1 MASKKYIFLVG
12 LLSLFCSVAFAQSND
27 ASYDWK
33 DSSKIPTKLLPQHN
47 EFVNNNYP
55 YPAKPRDQWELSF
68 HGGAAFIM
76 GDISPRIGFGGGI
89 GLRKA
94 LSHTFSVRLDYTG
107 THTKGLDY
115 RLRTIG
121 AGILNNTWSQYYGV
135 GSKPFIANFRN
146 QSHQGNID
154 LIASLNNKS
163 YYRGN
168 PKNDIYVFGGY
179 TFLVS
184 DIDVDAL
191 QASGV
196 AYTTAQLATV
206 NFNGKRKDI
215 RSSLKNILDGKYESN
230 GTVTNGGRNPIGRI
244 NKNQLMRHAASVGA
258 GFSHKFN
265 DIVHLGLEQRFTL
278 SFDDDLDGIHDG
290 RGNDIISYTS
300 LRLGIN
306 VGNKAKKV
314 QPLYWLNPNNYVYN
328 ELNKSTHAILPKKKL
343 DDADGDGITDQFDL
357 EPNTPAGAPVDSHG
371 RSLDTDG
378 DGVIDLRDKEP
389 LTQKS
394 CFPVNA
400 DGVGKCPEPAE
411 PACCKEIKELLG
423 TTGVDGKWK
432 PNGKTGTTGGEC
444 VIGDLPTVQFK
455 ANSAKLSKDAEA
467 ILTSV
472 AQKVQANA
480 DCKVK
485 VIGHGASDKRSQQLS
500 WDRVNAVIKY
510 LVEKQGVS
518 ESRFIFSYG
527 EGGDVNTV
535 DLTGTTEEGPSTVPA
550 PHPNLK
556 KG

>member
-12 LLSLFCSVAFAQSND
+12 LISLFCSVAFAQSND

-33 DSSKIPTKLLPQHN
+33 DSSKVPTKLLPQHN

-55 YPAKPRDQWELSF
+55 YPAKPRDQWEVSF
-68 HGGAAFIM
+68 HGGGAAII
-76 GDISPRIGFGGGI
+76 GDVSPRLGFGGGI

-94 LSHTFSVRLDYTG
+94 LGHTFSVRLDYTG
-107 THTKGLDY
+107 NLNKGLDY
-115 RLRTIG
+115 RLRTGGTG
-121 AGILNNTWSQYYGV
+121 AWAAYNTAARPYV
-135 GSKPFIANFRN
+135 ANYKT
-146 QSHQGNID
+146 QSHQANLD

-179 TFLVS
+179 TFLVA
-184 DIDVDAL
+184 DVDVDA
-191 QASGV
+191 ANG
-196 AYTTAQLATV
+196 ATPY
-206 NFNGKRKDI
+206 NFATIMAGKFSRKDI
-215 RSSLKNILDGKYESN
+215 RSALKSALDGSYETN
-230 GTVTNGGRNPIGRI
+230 ATATNGNRNPIGRV
-244 NKNQLMRHAASVGA
+244 KDNQLLRHAASVGA

-265 DIVHLGLEQRFTL
+265 DKIHLGLEQRFTL
-278 SFDDDLDGIHDG
+278 TFDDDIDGLNVG
-290 RGNDIISYTS
+290 RSNDVISYTA
-300 LRLGIN
+300 LRLGVN

-314 QPLYWLNPNNYVYN
+314 QPLYWINPNNYVYN

-378 DGVIDLRDKEP
+378 DGVIDLKDKEP

-400 DGVGKCPEPAE
+400 DGVGSCPE
-411 PACCKEIKELLG
+411 PACCKELRDAVKDIKDNM
-423 TTGVDGKWK
+423 VKK
-432 PNGKTGTTGGEC
+432 PTGGDC
-444 VIGDLPTVQFK
+444 AIGDLPTVQFK

-467 ILTSV
+467 ILGSV
-472 AQKVQANA
+472 AQKAQANA
-480 DCKVK
+480 DCKIK

-510 LVEKQGVS
+510 LVEKQGLS
-518 ESRFIFSYG
+518 EGRFIFSYG